1 MRDSAPRIW
10 RRPTLAGLCIVL
22 AVAVAA
28 CGGAQL
34 SLPDYVDELN
44 AVIADGSEQIEPLY
58 AELLSTGEPTLEDM
72 RSILHR
78 EVAIR
83 VEIQEEF
90 AKLEAPD
97 QIAELHNALVKWHGQ
112 MIDAQE
118 VLGSRA
124 DSATTWSEFEQS
136 EEFRDF
142 DAVME
147 EGLAGCLEFQA
158 QLDATEARGVFSD
171 TPWIPGEL
179 KEVVDAALGC

>member
-1 MRDSAPRIW
+1 MRTR
-10 RRPTLAGLCIVL
+10 L
-22 AVAVAA
+22 AVGGLVIALALAA
-28 CGGAQL
+28 CGSDRL

-44 AVIADGSEQIEPLY
+44 AVIEEGSDQIEPLY
-58 AELLSTGEPTLEDM
+58 IGLLSAGEPTLEGM
-72 RSILHR
+72 RSVLDQ

-83 VEIQEEF
+83 VEIQEDF
-90 AKLEAPD
+90 AELKAPD
-97 QIAELHNALVKWHGQ
+97 QIAELHNALVDWHGQ
-112 MIDAQE
+112 MIEAQKL
-118 VLGSRA
+118 LGSRA
-124 DSATTWSEFEQS
+124 NSATTWSEFEQS

-179 KEVVDAALGC
+179 KEVVDAALGCDTPLGE

>member
-1 MRDSAPRIW
+1 MRTQLALGGLAI
-10 RRPTLAGLCIVL
+10 TLAL
-22 AVAVAA
+22 AA
-28 CGGAQL
+28 CGSDQL

-44 AVIADGSEQIEPLY
+44 AVIEDGSDQIKPLY
-58 AELLSTGEPTLEDM
+58 IELLSKGEPTLEGM
-72 RSILHR
+72 RSVLDQ

-83 VEIQEEF
+83 AEIQEEF
-90 AKLEAPD
+90 AKLKAPD
-97 QIAELHNALVKWHGQ
+97 QIAELHNALVNWHGQ
-112 MIDAQE
+112 MIEAQE
-118 VLGSRA
+118 LLGSRA
-124 DSATTWSEFEQS
+124 NSATTWSEFELS

-179 KEVVDAALGC
+179 KEVVDAALGCDTPLGE